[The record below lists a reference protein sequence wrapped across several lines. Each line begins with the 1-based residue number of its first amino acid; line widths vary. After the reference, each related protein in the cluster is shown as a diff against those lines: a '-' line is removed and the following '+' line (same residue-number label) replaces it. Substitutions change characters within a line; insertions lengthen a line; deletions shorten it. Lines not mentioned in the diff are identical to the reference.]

1 MPDVSPKELA
11 RRAIEL
17 LPDDATLED
26 AMEQLY
32 LLEQIEKGRTDSRS
46 GRTVPHEDVRSR
58 SKETRKP

>member
-26 AMEQLY
+26 AMEQLH
-32 LLEQIEKGRTDSRS
+32 LLQKIEMGRADTRA
-46 GRTVPHEDVRSR
+46 GRTVAHEDVRSR